1 MIQFWLMPQPEKKY
15 LPPDIDLDALAL
27 LALSEAR
34 EMPPGPQRS
43 DAMKRAGVVL
53 NAAHKRGLGFPKL
66 GRPAKD

>member
-1 MIQFWLMPQPEKKY
+1 MPRPEKKY

-43 DAMKRAGVVL
+43 DAMKRAGVL
-53 NAAHKRGLGFPKL
+53 RNAALERQYLDQ
-66 GRPAKD
+66 RPNVPAIFLLA